1 VLIPAAV
8 RAVARH
14 ALATGDPQAAPALR
28 PRGEEEPGPALQV
41 PGRPDEVRRL
51 DHTHFPTRHL
61 QGCRFIDSE
70 ADLDIAIKGLLPL
83 SQVPSLAYPEMVR
96 SGTAETLVGLLSH
109 ENMDIVIDVVELVH
123 ELTDEDVGDE
133 GLDDDENEDED
144 EENKEAP
151 LKTLIEG
158 LVSDPGLGCLSN
170 SDSQTTSKPALF

>member
-1 VLIPAAV
+1 
-8 RAVARH
+8 
-14 ALATGDPQAAPALR
+14 
-28 PRGEEEPGPALQV
+28 
-41 PGRPDEVRRL
+41 
-51 DHTHFPTRHL
+51 
-61 QGCRFIDSE
+61 
-70 ADLDIAIKGLLPL
+70 
-83 SQVPSLAYPEMVR
+83 MVK

>member
-1 VLIPAAV
+1 V
-8 RAVARH
+8 R
-14 ALATGDPQAAPALR
+14 P
-28 PRGEEEPGPALQV
+28 
-41 PGRPDEVRRL
+41 L
-51 DHTHFPTRHL
+51 DHTHLPTRHL

-83 SQVPSLAYPEMVR
+83 SQAASLAYPEMVK

-170 SDSQTTSKPALF
+170 SDSQTTSKPTLF